1 MATAAERTA
10 AMRARR
16 RRGEVQ
22 VMVVLS
28 ERELA
33 KIAQRGYA
41 GAASTDDDARAE
53 AVGIFVSD
61 SLVEAL

>member
-1 MATAAERTA
+1 MATGADA

-22 VMVVLS
+22 VTVVLS

-33 KIAQRGYA
+33 KIARRGYA
-41 GAASTDDDARAE
+41 GAASTDHDARAE
-53 AVGIFVSD
+53 AVGTFI
-61 SLVEAL
+61 SLCL